1 MSAFCL
7 DVNLVLYV
15 PRDCDSEADAEI
27 DAESDAESDAEAD
40 VKANVNADL
49 EADAEAGL
57 GSIGVVELVWPGF
70 GSTSV
75 RRCFCCLN
83 RVGYSFSALFDS
95 SMVSTDEVYEVVS
108 QLAWWLLR
116 KINLKVY

>member
-1 MSAFCL
+1 M
-7 DVNLVLYV
+7 
-15 PRDCDSEADAEI
+15 EI

-95 SMVSTDEVYEVVS
+95 SMVSIDEVYEVVS